1 MNAVCEPHV
10 AYDLYENRLVEQQ
23 EQRFG
28 ERYEDARC
36 ELCLFWIELTYEQSD
51 EIRLAGEVDKECV
64 CDWHGEC
71 GICVFSSMFLEF
83 KHDNEEPCEA
93 FRWRTL
99 EK

>member
-36 ELCLFWIELTYEQSD
+36 EECLFYIELIDKQID
-51 EIRLAGEVDKECV
+51 EIRDIKENEDAS
-64 CDWHGEC
+64 CDWCGES
-71 GICVFSSMFLEF
+71 GICAFSSSFMNFVYGIDKPCDGFEWR
-83 KHDNEEPCEA
+83 NEA
-93 FRWRTL
+93 
-99 EK
+99 